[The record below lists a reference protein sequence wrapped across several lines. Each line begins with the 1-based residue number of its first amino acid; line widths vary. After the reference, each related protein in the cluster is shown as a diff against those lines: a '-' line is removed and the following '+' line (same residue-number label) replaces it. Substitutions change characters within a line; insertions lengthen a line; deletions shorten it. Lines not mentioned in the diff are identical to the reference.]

1 LSFKV
6 IKAGI
11 FTTLQD
17 RGRFSFTHLG
27 VTNSGVMD
35 EYATFAAHTL
45 LNNDLND
52 NILEITFSNVE
63 LLSSSNTMIALTG
76 AKCELYIN
84 DKLQNTWQTHK
95 IYKDDTIKIGKISE
109 GQRVYFCV
117 KNGFDIPK
125 EFGSNST
132 TIKESLGGIA
142 GVQIKNNDILP
153 FTQNNRSIKKRWKK
167 EYIPQYKKELT
178 LRVIFS
184 YQENSFSR
192 KEKEKFFNSTYTI
205 TPDFN
210 RMACKLKGASIISS
224 SEGIISEAIAF
235 GSIQIPKDGQ
245 PILLLKERQTIG
257 GYPKIGTVLSIDCFK
272 LAQMKIGTIVRF
284 EEIDINTAQ
293 NKLKDFYST
302 FNKNLLY

>member
-35 EYATFAAHTL
+35 EYATLAAHKL

-63 LLSSSNTMIALTG
+63 LLANSTTTICLTG
-76 AKCELYIN
+76 ASCELYIN
-84 DKLQNTWQTHK
+84 NKQKHTWQTHNIK
-95 IYKDDTIKIGKISE
+95 RNDIVKIGKILE
-109 GQRVYFCV
+109 GQRVYLAV

-125 EFGSNST
+125 EFGSNAT
-132 TIKESLGGIA
+132 TIKESLGGIS
-142 GVQIKNNDILP
+142 GIQIKNNDILP
-153 FTQNNRSIKKRWKK
+153 YKEHNEPITNRWKK
-167 EYIPQYKKELT
+167 EYIPNYTKELT
-178 LRVIFS
+178 LRVLLS
-184 YQENSFSR
+184 YQEDSFAK
-192 KEKEKFFNSTYTI
+192 KEKEKFFNSFYSI

-210 RMACKLKGASIISS
+210 RMACKLKGEAVASSLD
-224 SEGIISEAIAF
+224 GIISEAITF

-245 PILLLKERQTIG
+245 PIILLKERQTIG

-272 LAQMKIGTIVRF
+272 LAQMKIASTIKF
-284 EEIDINTAQ
+284 EEIDITTAQ
-293 NKLKDFYST
+293 KKLKEFYLT
-302 FNKNLLY
+302 FK